1 MPRDIDPAV
10 ASFPD
15 VTLCDVDDLRNFAER
30 SMATRRAEID
40 RVQVI
45 IDGELGRYA
54 LDAQG
59 RSVAPIVSALHE
71 RAELIRSAEVARI
84 GAVLARLSE
93 DDRAAVESVTRRI
106 VAKLV
111 HEPTV
116 QVKSAAGSPRGERLA
131 EALRALFG
139 L

>member
-1 MPRDIDPAV
+1 
-10 ASFPD
+10 
-15 VTLCDVDDLRNFAER
+15 
-30 SMATRRAEID
+30 MATRRAEID

-54 LDAQG
+54 TRDAQG

-116 QVKSAAGSPRGERLA
+116 QAESAAGSPAASASPRRCAASALAAVDRPGAGRG
-131 EALRALFG
+131 ALPRG
-139 L
+139 SE